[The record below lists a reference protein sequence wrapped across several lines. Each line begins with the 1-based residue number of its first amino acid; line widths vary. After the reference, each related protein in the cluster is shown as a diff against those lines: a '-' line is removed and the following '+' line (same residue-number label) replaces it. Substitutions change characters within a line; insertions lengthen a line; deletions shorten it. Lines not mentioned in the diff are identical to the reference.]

1 MSAGIPSGN
10 IAEGVAAYQKWLK
23 ESGLEELTN
32 KRNSLRDELD
42 KLRKSAEEARAN
54 EALEAE
60 RIAIE
65 KSGLSE
71 SDYFRKKAVKEFG
84 YTPYFYDAGYIVAN
98 GKMLNFSGEKG
109 RHFGSRGQDHRAI
122 GTIYAE
128 TDGTAALNRFVND
141 GNIRIVPESP
151 GFDVSATIEPTKEQY
166 ATIRKFIYEY
176 ANKGYFS
183 VDISD
188 KDGRVVGSLQYE
200 NRINPTRIIADLK
213 HYYATGEVRQPSS
226 LEGFHYSLSE
236 DTEGRQLSPATAKR
250 FSNSKAVD
258 ENGNLLVLYHGTA
271 SGEFSIFDKSKGN
284 VEGDFGSGFYM
295 GTNTLQPLT
304 LVCNEDKPKFYTVE
318 LDMTGLKVL
327 TVEIGMDWAMLIAY
341 YRKEMESAK
350 GTPIYEK
357 YAHMADGYDVII
369 GYIAN
374 DRMYTELSRFFNK
387 TLTDVALINCLS
399 ALDLGKQY
407 VAISEKACKQIK
419 ILKEEPLS
427 QLELSLLKDMSAE
440 RRKEGIAL
448 AEEIEVKYRREG
460 KFFDEILKGE

>member
-1 MSAGIPSGN
+1 MKDLIKAIRFAANMNQEQFASALGTTP
-10 IAEGVAAYQKWLK
+10 
-23 ESGLEELTN
+23 
-32 KRNSLRDELD
+32 
-42 KLRKSAEEARAN
+42 
-54 EALEAE
+54 
-60 RIAIE
+60 
-65 KSGLSE
+65 LSINRWE
-71 SDYFRKKAVKEFG
+71 
-84 YTPYFYDAGYIVAN
+84 N
-98 GKMLNFSGEKG
+98 GKTLPNRMAQTQLYNFCKE
-109 RHFGSRGQDHRAI
+109 HAI
-122 GTIYAE
+122 DVAQLIIDTKAYGD
-128 TDGTAALNRFVND
+128 TD
-141 GNIRIVPESP
+141 
-151 GFDVSATIEPTKEQY
+151 
-166 ATIRKFIYEY
+166 
-176 ANKGYFS
+176 NK
-183 VDISD
+183 
-188 KDGRVVGSLQYE
+188 
-200 NRINPTRIIADLK
+200 
-213 HYYATGEVRQPSS
+213 
-226 LEGFHYSLSE
+226 
-236 DTEGRQLSPATAKR
+236 
-250 FSNSKAVD
+250 
-258 ENGNLLVLYHGTA
+258 LVLYHG
-271 SGEFSIFDKSKGN
+271 SKKGIAGDIAPISRD
-284 VEGDFGSGFYM
+284 ECDFGSGFYM

-318 LDMTGLKVL
+318 LDLTGLKVL

-374 DRMYTELSRFFNK
+374 DRMYTELSRFFNR

-440 RRKEGIAL
+440 RRKEGITL

>member
-1 MSAGIPSGN
+1 MKDLIKAIRFAANMNQEQFASALGTTP
-10 IAEGVAAYQKWLK
+10 
-23 ESGLEELTN
+23 
-32 KRNSLRDELD
+32 
-42 KLRKSAEEARAN
+42 
-54 EALEAE
+54 
-60 RIAIE
+60 
-65 KSGLSE
+65 LSINRWE
-71 SDYFRKKAVKEFG
+71 
-84 YTPYFYDAGYIVAN
+84 N
-98 GKMLNFSGEKG
+98 GKTLPNRMAQTQLYNFCRE
-109 RHFGSRGQDHRAI
+109 HAI
-122 GTIYAE
+122 DVAQLIIDTKAYGD
-128 TDGTAALNRFVND
+128 TD
-141 GNIRIVPESP
+141 
-151 GFDVSATIEPTKEQY
+151 
-166 ATIRKFIYEY
+166 
-176 ANKGYFS
+176 NK
-183 VDISD
+183 
-188 KDGRVVGSLQYE
+188 
-200 NRINPTRIIADLK
+200 
-213 HYYATGEVRQPSS
+213 
-226 LEGFHYSLSE
+226 
-236 DTEGRQLSPATAKR
+236 
-250 FSNSKAVD
+250 
-258 ENGNLLVLYHGTA
+258 LVLYHG
-271 SGEFSIFDKSKGN
+271 SKKGI
-284 VEGDFGSGFYM
+284 VGDIAPISRDECDFGSGFYM

-318 LDMTGLKVL
+318 IDMTGLKVL

-350 GTPIYEK
+350 GTAIYEK

-374 DRMYTELSRFFNK
+374 DRMYTELSRFFNR

>member
-1 MSAGIPSGN
+1 MKGLIKAIRFAANMNQEQFASALGTTP
-10 IAEGVAAYQKWLK
+10 
-23 ESGLEELTN
+23 
-32 KRNSLRDELD
+32 
-42 KLRKSAEEARAN
+42 
-54 EALEAE
+54 
-60 RIAIE
+60 
-65 KSGLSE
+65 LSINRWE
-71 SDYFRKKAVKEFG
+71 
-84 YTPYFYDAGYIVAN
+84 N
-98 GKMLNFSGEKG
+98 GKTLPNRMAQTQLYNFCKE
-109 RHFGSRGQDHRAI
+109 HAI
-122 GTIYAE
+122 DVAQLIIDTKAYGD
-128 TDGTAALNRFVND
+128 TD
-141 GNIRIVPESP
+141 
-151 GFDVSATIEPTKEQY
+151 
-166 ATIRKFIYEY
+166 
-176 ANKGYFS
+176 NK
-183 VDISD
+183 
-188 KDGRVVGSLQYE
+188 
-200 NRINPTRIIADLK
+200 
-213 HYYATGEVRQPSS
+213 
-226 LEGFHYSLSE
+226 
-236 DTEGRQLSPATAKR
+236 
-250 FSNSKAVD
+250 
-258 ENGNLLVLYHGTA
+258 LVLYHG
-271 SGEFSIFDKSKGN
+271 SKKGIVGDIAPISRN
-284 VEGDFGSGFYM
+284 ECDFGSGFYM

-304 LVCNEDKPKFYTVE
+304 LVCNEDKPKFYTVK

-374 DRMYTELSRFFNK
+374 DRMYTELSRFFNR